1 MKNFAF
7 LMSLF
12 LFGCESTHTSDN
24 QHTSPSVSPSP
35 LASSPNIQSFQSE
48 IEYSDTM
55 EIIRSAAE
63 AAPRK
68 VEGEYILKIKAI
80 GKQGPFIFLNT
91 ELDYRDQ
98 RAVTIALHP
107 QVISLFEEK
116 YGRSLEEYFVDKS
129 VKVLGEAQRIK
140 INFMSRSGKPSGKYY
155 YQTHIMVS
163 DIGQLEVLNRPA

>member
-1 MKNFAF
+1 MKKFAF
-7 LMSLF
+7 LMALF
-12 LFGCESTHTSDN
+12 LFGCESTHTSDK
-24 QHTSPSVSPSP
+24 QHTSSTVSPSQ
-35 LASSPNIQSFQSE
+35 LTSSQNIQSSQPE
-48 IEYSDTM
+48 IKYSDTM

-63 AAPRK
+63 AAPHK
-68 VEGEYILKIKAI
+68 VEGEYILKIKAV

-116 YGRSLEEYFVDKS
+116 YGRSLKEYFIDKS

>member
-1 MKNFAF
+1 MKKFAF
-7 LMSLF
+7 LMALF
-12 LFGCESTHTSDN
+12 LFGCESTHTSDK
-24 QHTSPSVSPSP
+24 QHTSSTVSPSQ
-35 LASSPNIQSFQSE
+35 LASSTNIQSSQPT

-63 AAPRK
+63 AAPHK
-68 VEGEYILKIKAI
+68 VGEYILKIKAI

-116 YGRSLEEYFVDKS
+116 CGRSLKEYFVDKS